1 MSIAVNVSAVQL
13 KAPSLLADVQDAL
26 EQSQIDPSRVVLE
39 ITEHS
44 LVEDSQTV
52 IGVLEGLK
60 KLGVRLA
67 IDDFGTGYASLSY
80 LQRMPVDILKI
91 DQSFVQS
98 CAGDARGRELLE
110 AIFGIGRSLSL
121 ETIAEGVEQP
131 AQLELVRDM
140 GCDLVQGFLLG
151 RPLPLDEV
159 RRLIS
164 SPLARGTA
172 PSAERAPADG
182 VRLPLP

>member
-1 MSIAVNVSAVQL
+1 VNVSAVQL

-26 EQSQIDPSRVVLE
+26 EQSKIEPSRVVLE

-52 IGVLEGLK
+52 IGVLDGLK

-91 DQSFVQS
+91 DQSFVQAS
-98 CAGDARGRELLE
+98 VADARGRELLE
-110 AIFGIGRSLSL
+110 AIVAIGQSMSL
-121 ETIAEGVEQP
+121 ETIAEGVEHA
-131 AQLELVRDM
+131 AQLELVQDM

-151 RPLPLDEV
+151 RPLSLYEV

-164 SPLARGTA
+164 SARV
-172 PSAERAPADG
+172 PSAMKLPAP
-182 VRLPLP
+182 